1 MVLTFNGKTVAD
13 KPGNPAPD
21 LVLAIMA
28 IANQAGDYCGGIR
41 AGQIVTTGTMTG
53 NIPTE
58 PGTEVVA
65 KFSKLGELRI
75 SFE

>member
-58 PGTEVVA
+58 PGIEVVA
-65 KFSKLGELRI
+65 RFAKLGELRAI
-75 SFE
+75 LE